1 MTIQRLIGGLFA
13 LTLAGCA
20 TASPAASLAPAMAAP
35 TAVAV
40 PEASVHET
48 VVAAKSTDGID
59 RDWLGFRDNRDGWM
73 SQLGER
79 LIACNT
85 AEDSPECVRRRETFE
100 VGFALTQLY
109 RVTHDPQY
117 LEAADASVFAKQVA
131 KPERFDAYQATWF
144 LSMVAERE
152 NLKHGSELHGA
163 ATTVA
168 AGLERH
174 LNEMDDYSFAQG
186 AMFGNEQ
193 NVALALHGL
202 WSWAQQS
209 DDTALIGRLETLTK
223 ERFLGAEMDSWC
235 PMPIDGEPQ
244 NSEFLPPCLQRAMT
258 VLAVEPE
265 EVSNPWLSDFLSHQ
279 KALEP
284 VVGKRLSTH
293 QSLNFA
299 RAVALWSIYKAT
311 GDTQYRHM
319 YVDHVNA
326 QMNQLEQTVKAGGEI
341 DPWHAAFG
349 VYAVSLSYDV

>member
-1 MTIQRLIGGLFA
+1 MTA
-13 LTLAGCA
+13 PAA
-20 TASPAASLAPAMAAP
+20 TAVPEA
-35 TAVAV
+35 

-48 VVAAKSTDGID
+48 VVAAKSSSDGID
-59 RDWLGFRDNRDGWM
+59 RDWVGFRDNRDGWM

-85 AEDSPECVRRRETFE
+85 AEDSPECVRRQETFE

-117 LEAADASVFAKQVA
+117 LEAADASVSAKQVA
-131 KPERFDAYQATWF
+131 KPERFDAYAATWF
-144 LSMVAERE
+144 VSMVAERE
-152 NLKHGSELHGA
+152 NLKHGSELHNA
-163 ATTVA
+163 AMTVA

-202 WSWAQQS
+202 WRWAQQT
-209 DDTALIGRLETLTK
+209 DDTALIGRLETLTN

-258 VLAVEPE
+258 VLSIEPD
-265 EVSNPWLSDFLSHQ
+265 EVSNPWLSDFLSQQ

-284 VVGKRLSTH
+284 MVGSRLSTH
-293 QSLNFA
+293 GSLNFS
-299 RAVALWSIYKAT
+299 RAIALWSIYKAT

-319 YVDHVNA
+319 YVNHVNA
-326 QMNQLEQTVKAGGEI
+326 QMNQLEQVIKDGGEV

-349 VYAVSLSYDV
+349 VYALSLSYSI